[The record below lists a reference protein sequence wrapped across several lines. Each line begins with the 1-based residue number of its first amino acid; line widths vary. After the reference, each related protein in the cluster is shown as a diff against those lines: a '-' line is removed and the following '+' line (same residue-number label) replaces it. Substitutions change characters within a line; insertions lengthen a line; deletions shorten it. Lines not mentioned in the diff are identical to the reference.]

1 MMEMEICYPIPF
13 LMESKITPTIM
24 QVAPSRGIHCIYGRM
39 LFLTFTMALQTVLM
53 QMDLQTL
60 RFRHRFEKHK

>member
-1 MMEMEICYPIPF
+1 
-13 LMESKITPTIM
+13 
-24 QVAPSRGIHCIYGRM
+24 M

-60 RFRHRFEKHK
+60 RFRHRFEKNK